1 MKEAMQKLDKEGIND
16 VSYLRR
22 LIAYGFDWYVGG
34 VLASL
39 PVILIYMILND
50 EATIIPQ
57 NLSIFTHPYNI
68 SAGALSFMVA
78 VFYYVAIPI
87 FVFPGQT
94 VGKKLLKLK
103 IVQDDCQDVNG
114 KQLIFRQLVMI
125 LLIEGSV
132 YGSSNM
138 LHQLINIISGVNFSG
153 VYSYIGLSITA
164 VSILLVIISKSKR
177 ALHDVLSGTRV
188 VYLDSI
194 KYSNKAKKIK
204 KRIKREVKL
213 SNG

>member
-1 MKEAMQKLDKEGIND
+1 MQKLDKEGIND
-16 VSYLRR
+16 VSYIRR

-39 PVILIYMILND
+39 PVILIYMMLND

-57 NLSIFTHPYNI
+57 NLSIFTYPYNI
-68 SAGALSFMVA
+68 LAGALSFLVA
-78 VFYYVAIPI
+78 IFYYVVIPGSI
-87 FVFPGQT
+87 FPGQT
-94 VGKKLLKLK
+94 VGKKLMKLK
-103 IVQDDCQDVNG
+103 IVQDDCQDASI
-114 KQLIFRQLVMI
+114 KQLIFRQFVVI
-125 LLIEGSV
+125 LLLEGSV

-138 LHQLINIISGVNFSG
+138 LHQLINIVSGVNFSG

-164 VSILLVIISKSKR
+164 VSILLVVISKSKR
-177 ALHDVLSGTRV
+177 ALHDALSGTRV
-188 VYLDSI
+188 VYLNSI
-194 KYSNKAKKIK
+194 KYSNKAKKIQ